1 MSDATNHQQI
11 CYHLLPF
18 ITSVIVFYQKPWSK
32 GPVVEVSQSIC
43 QSHGVV
49 YSNHFWRSWI
59 LSKPLVLIHKFTTGH
74 LWVAPYVSLS
84 IYTNLL
90 KKSPPAPQ
98 NSIPTFFGLIH
109 PAEGFKESQKSRRGL
124 RSKYQNCCRRFWI
137 YRLLPL
143 LSHWYP
149 GWRYQVLAND
159 ELPSTKFVWQIKNL
173 MCGECIHVFPIG
185 NREFPAGY
193 VVSYATWQLPKLAA
207 HQHPKTAQKQA
218 CLTGRTLFFLGTKMS
233 KDSPHPGTECLR

>member
-124 RSKYQNCCRRFWI
+124 RSKYQNCCRCFWI

-149 GWRYQVLAND
+149 GWRYQVLANA
-159 ELPSTKFVWQIKNL
+159 ELPSTKFAWQIKNL

-185 NREFPAGY
+185 
-193 VVSYATWQLPKLAA
+193 KLIS
-207 HQHPKTAQKQA
+207 TQKQRKNKPVSLA
-218 CLTGRTLFFLGTKMS
+218 GPCSSLAQRCQKTRPIRERNALDRTNQKEGS
-233 KDSPHPGTECLR
+233 EA